1 MPAALT
7 PRVRP
12 RPLKMEVL
20 INQRQAWVRP
30 GTHTVVFDH
39 DADFPRFR
47 VDPTGQLK
55 RLLRIWLVINGDAN
69 RDPQQRTYLGA
80 CRLCAGH
87 LEWSDLLRLLRRIR
101 LVAEGRQLRREL
113 RQGVVTT
120 LRRRMSL

>member
-1 MPAALT
+1 MD
-7 PRVRP
+7 
-12 RPLKMEVL
+12 VL
-20 INQRQAWVRP
+20 LSQRQAWVRT

-47 VDPTGQLK
+47 ADPTGQLK

-69 RDPQQRTYLGA
+69 RDPQRRTYLGA

-101 LVAEGRQLRREL
+101 LVAKGRQLRREL
-113 RQGVVTT
+113 RQAVVTT
-120 LRRRMSL
+120 LRRRVAF